1 LNPDSKEPLT
11 QEEAQLLSAINMNR
25 WKYTFALPKWEY
37 QNNKGCRRVVGPLT
51 WKPGGMRVEIEVPAN
66 IVVDALAGKT
76 SLAKEYDLDDGGPVI
91 RALNDGWIIDS
102 CSLKEGNI
110 EAGEA
115 PKVVLNLRPPFPSVF
130 WPKKGS

>member
-1 LNPDSKEPLT
+1 MGVK
-11 QEEAQLLSAINMNR
+11 
-25 WKYTFALPKWEY
+25 
-37 QNNKGCRRVVGPLT
+37 
-51 WKPGGMRVEIEVPAN
+51 IEVPAN

-76 SLAKEYDLDDGGPVI
+76 TLAEEYKIDEGGPVS
-91 RALNDGWIIDS
+91 RALNEGWVIAE

-115 PKVVLNLRPPFPSVF
+115 PKVVLKLMPPPSSVF